1 MAAVAVLRRFADE
14 TGFEQ
19 KLVALE
25 HLLLVPCGSVAGEG
39 DAQALGSIE
48 CLTRHARLAMGGS
61 GPRLEVGLDD
71 LRQASGLAA
80 APVLPREIRIP
91 AAPHRSVL
99 VVTLRRTDG
108 SQIAHGN
115 DRWIGCHLPVIGP
128 VAVNQRADLPGMPQL
143 DAGLLADPEA
153 QARLER
159 LVLAGRER
167 TAGKGAVA
175 LPLAA
180 RGRHHGDHRL
190 VAAHGEDRR
199 VETDTDRL
207 GCPRGRHP
215 CREHALHVV
224 RRRVHEKPRSKS
236 RH

>member
-1 MAAVAVLRRFADE
+1 MRQRR
-14 TGFEQ
+14 
-19 KLVALE
+19 
-25 HLLLVPCGSVAGEG
+25 GEG
-39 DAQALGSIE
+39 DAQALGSIQG
-48 CLTRHARLAMGGS
+48 LTRHAGLAMGGRKS
-61 GPRLEVGLDD
+61 GPRLETGLDD

-99 VVTLRRTDG
+99 VVALRRTDG
-108 SQIAHGN
+108 SQIADGN
-115 DRWIGCHLPVIGP
+115 DRWIGRHLPVVRA
-128 VAVNQRADLPGMPQL
+128 VAVAQRADLPGMPQL

-207 GCPRGRHP
+207 GCPRRAAPLPGA
-215 CREHALHVV
+215 CS
-224 RRRVHEKPRSKS
+224 PRNAPEGP
-236 RH
+236 